1 MSDQQERGEPP
12 DQKRKRKPGQQ
23 EPADRPEPRSRS
35 VRMSKRKRG
44 RGPDKRKR
52 SYPKNRKPGCG
63 RKPFVPTQS
72 EKFFVH
78 CMAGMKMTTA
88 EICKVIGGGRG
99 ANGDG
104 EVGKPLSPKTLYRY
118 FKKELE
124 AGPSLLRA
132 KITGNFYR
140 ALEEGAPWA
149 TQFGLRNRFGWHTG
163 TGMCHPS
170 PHSVNAREPLWHKS
184 LLLFPDLAG
193 VSVKLRLNLGRS
205 RGRNCYRPPNRCS
218 KMCWC
223 VAAVAAD
230 GMRAKSQMLHS
241 RVY

>member
-52 SYPKNRKPGCG
+52 SYPKDRKPGCG

-99 ANGDG
+99 ANG

-163 TGMCHPS
+163 TGIAP
-170 PHSVNAREPLWHKS
+170 PLTALGDDEREPIMAQVTFVVPGFSGSKREVEVEPRPIEGQK
-184 LLLFPDLAG
+184 LLPAPEPMFKDAVG
-193 VSVKLRLNLGRS
+193 VWRPLRRTE
-205 RGRNCYRPPNRCS
+205 
-218 KMCWC
+218 
-223 VAAVAAD
+223 
-230 GMRAKSQMLHS
+230 
-241 RVY
+241 